1 MNDLRRP
8 LALLVAA
15 ALLGVVFFFFRT
27 RAPSKP
33 ARARTAPSTEA
44 APSVAAE
51 TPPTPEAHA
60 EARRARDAMRAK
72 IVEALR
78 RRAPV
83 PAAAP
88 APATT
93 PAARRPAPAA
103 DEDLPHGHY
112 EKSYIQKNFR
122 EDMFPILKQCYGAA
136 LERQPDLHGKLVL
149 KFSIVGDPDV
159 GGVVEDASIGDEST
173 LKDDELETC
182 ARESL
187 MALTF
192 DKPPSGGGLVT
203 VSYPIL
209 FSPGDD
215 DEAGAP
221 EAGAPPG

>member
-1 MNDLRRP
+1 VNDLRRP
-8 LALLVAA
+8 LALLAA
-15 ALLGVVFFFFRT
+15 AAILGLVFFART

-33 ARARTAPSTEA
+33 AHARSAPSAEA
-44 APSVAAE
+44 APPVME
-51 TPPTPEAHA
+51 EVPPPPDAHA
-60 EARRARDAMRAK
+60 EARRARDAMREK

-78 RRAPV
+78 RRAPA
-83 PAAAP
+83 PAASP
-88 APATT
+88 APVTT
-93 PAARRPAPAA
+93 PAARRTAPAS

-203 VSYPIL
+203 VSYPIE
-209 FSPGDD
+209 FAPGDD

-221 EAGAPPG
+221 DAGAPPG